1 MTKKQTLLVLITL
14 VSALVLIFLISIAVS
29 YNKALR
35 LRNETNENK
44 ALIAVAIEAKY
55 GWTSYYY
62 KRQYLL
68 KFYSD
73 FIAYLD

>member
-44 ALIAVAIEAKY
+44 ALIAVAIEARY
-55 GWTSYYY
+55 G
-62 KRQYLL
+62 
-68 KFYSD
+68 
-73 FIAYLD
+73 